1 MGELSCSK
9 LIEAEEAG
17 TAALQLT
24 DPSHHA
30 RTARSIW
37 LIDVSNDHLAVG
49 RPGDSLGDFVGR
61 QRGALVGVERIAGN
75 AEAKLLDR
83 WHR

>member
-1 MGELSCSK
+1 MGELSCSN

-30 RTARSIW
+30 RTARSMR
-37 LIDVSNDHLAVG
+37 LIDVGNNDLAVG
-49 RPGDSLGDFVGR
+49 RLGDALSDAVGR
-61 QRGALVGVERIAGN
+61 ERGALVGVERIAGN